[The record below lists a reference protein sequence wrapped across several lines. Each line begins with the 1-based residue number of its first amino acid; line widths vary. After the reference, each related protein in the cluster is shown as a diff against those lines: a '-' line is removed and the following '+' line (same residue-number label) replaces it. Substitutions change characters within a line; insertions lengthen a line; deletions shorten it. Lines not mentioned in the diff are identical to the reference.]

1 MKETPC
7 PADQGDFAKEFYRM
21 KNNIYELN
29 LTAAVALSEAARSA
43 GVNTNEIT
51 DEEITLNNGYYEVR
65 FTSNWL
71 QYDCYVDAATGEV
84 PGITTMPLPA
94 A

>member
-7 PADQGDFAKEFYRM
+7 PADKGEFAKEFYRM

-51 DEEITLNNGYYEVR
+51 DEEIIDLINNGK
-65 FTSNWL
+65 
-71 QYDCYVDAATGEV
+71 ATFYAE
-84 PGITTMPLPA
+84 
-94 A
+94 

>member
-7 PADQGDFAKEFYRM
+7 PADKGEFAKEFYRM

-51 DEEITLNNGYYEVR
+51 DEEIDRKSTRLNSSHREKSR
-65 FTSNWL
+65 
-71 QYDCYVDAATGEV
+71 
-84 PGITTMPLPA
+84 MPSSA
-94 A
+94 